1 MFKENF
7 IRICTEKGLS
17 PSNVC
22 IEAGISKSN
31 YSNWNETSV
40 PRKTTLIKIAQILNV
55 DISELVSE
63 NHFNTPYPTTP
74 VTETPHFVAYIDF
87 LGIKDLIEEKKVSLA
102 ELFSTIYSE
111 LQAETSAFNSIDKIG
126 FKIKVFS
133 DNLVISVERSGE
145 KDLLYNQI
153 FYFFAFL
160 SAFQYK
166 VLKKYNILM
175 RGGITLGDLYMD
187 ETFLIGK
194 AIDNAYYYESNI
206 ACYPRIVVNSLIVEL
221 QKDIPLIKD
230 FLKKDF
236 DGEYFIDYLKLPN
249 KTENREISNII
260 DSLISKSVNNNSI
273 KIRVS
278 QKLNWLKAY
287 NNTYLHSL
295 TQKKVEA
302 KSLLGDLTPEEIK
315 KVQEY
320 IVFLKSQRKK

>member
-74 VTETPHFVAYIDF
+74 VTETPHFVAYMDF
-87 LGIKDLIEEKKVSLA
+87 LGIKNLIEEENVSLA
-102 ELFSTIYSE
+102 ELFSTIYTE
-111 LQAETSAFNSIDKIG
+111 LQNETSAFNAIEKIG
-126 FKIKVFS
+126 FKVKFFS
-133 DNLVISVERSGE
+133 DNLVISVECSNE
-145 KDLLYNQI
+145 KNVQWNQI
-153 FYFFAFL
+153 VYFFTFL

-166 VLKKYNILM
+166 VLKEYKILM
-175 RGGITLGDLYMD
+175 RGGITLGNLYMD

-194 AIDNAYYYESNI
+194 AIDNVYYFENNI
-206 ACYPRIVVNSLIVEL
+206 ACYPRIIVNSLLLGL
-221 QKDIPLIKD
+221 QDSFPLIMD
-230 FLKKDF
+230 FIKRDF

-249 KTENREISNII
+249 KEQNQEISNII
-260 DSLISKSVNNNSI
+260 DDLIINNAKKDSI
-273 KIRVS
+273 KIPIS
-278 QKLNWLKAY
+278 QKLNWLKTY
-287 NNTYLHSL
+287 NNSYLYSL
-295 TQKKVEA
+295 SQKKAEA
-302 KSLLGDLTPEEIK
+302 KSLVSDLTPEEIK